1 MTGKLSFKDFANSV
15 IADLARIAYRKAIA
29 GIFESVLNFMTPSA
43 GSQYT
48 AAGGNGAGDGGYGML
63 LNNYGGGRASGGPTS
78 GGTIYEVAENGRP
91 ELYQSGGRTY
101 LLSGSDGHVTPA
113 SGGKAAAPVA
123 ASAGDVEV
131 VINITNN
138 GQAVQA
144 QQTGKRMDGKK
155 VMIDLI
161 LDAVSGDTAKGGRT
175 AQAMQQRFGLQRRG
189 MPVGA

>member
-1 MTGKLSFKDFANSV
+1 MMPGTSS
-15 IADLARIAYRKAIA
+15 
-29 GIFESVLNFMTPSA
+29 S
-43 GSQYT
+43 GSSGSYYSRM
-48 AAGGNGAGDGGYGML
+48 GGNGAGDGGYGML

-113 SGGKAAAPVA
+113 KSQS
-123 ASAGDVEV
+123 ASAPTVASSAEGVEV

-138 GQAVQA
+138 GQDVQA
-144 QQTGKRMDGKK
+144 QQTGTRMDGKK
-155 VMIDLI
+155 MMIDLI
-161 LDAVSGDTAKGGRT
+161 LDTVSGDTAKGGRT

-189 MPVGA
+189 IPVGG